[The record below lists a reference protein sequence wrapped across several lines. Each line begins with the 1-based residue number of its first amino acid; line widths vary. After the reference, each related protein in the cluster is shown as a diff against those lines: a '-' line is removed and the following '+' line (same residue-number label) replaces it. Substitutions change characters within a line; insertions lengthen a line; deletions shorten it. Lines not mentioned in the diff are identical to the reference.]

1 MLRREDSFGYLV
13 NMLARLFARGLDRR
27 LAAHNLGHGQ
37 FPALLMLWNQP
48 GLTQGEIAQRICVE
62 QPTMANTLNRMERD
76 GLIERHPDPADR
88 RRVQVYPSARAMALR
103 DEALAGAMATNA
115 AAIEGFSEAEREV
128 ALGLLRRMIA
138 NLERD
143 DGASPSLGLD

>member
-27 LAAHNLGHGQ
+27 LAGYGLSHGQ

-48 GLTQGEIAQRICVE
+48 GLTQGEIAQRVCVE
-62 QPTMANTLNRMERD
+62 QPTMANTLNRMERE
-76 GLIERHPDPADR
+76 GLIERHPDADDR
-88 RRVQVYPSARAMALR
+88 RRVLVYPSQRAMALR
-103 DEALAGAMATNA
+103 DEVLAQAIATNA
-115 AAIEGFSEAEREV
+115 AATEGLEEHEK
-128 ALGLLRRMIA
+128 ALAQDLLRRMIG

-143 DGASPSLGLD
+143 VGAYTGAGRD